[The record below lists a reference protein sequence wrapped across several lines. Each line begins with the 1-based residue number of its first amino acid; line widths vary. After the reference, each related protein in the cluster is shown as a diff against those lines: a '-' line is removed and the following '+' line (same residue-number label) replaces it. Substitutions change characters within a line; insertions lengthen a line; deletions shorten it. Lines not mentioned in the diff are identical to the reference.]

1 MREIHKKIALP
12 LGGAPQEFRLTK
24 LDAFSGARLLKL
36 LSAATTDDLQALLLS
51 LPDDVLEALQRT
63 CLRSASVLLPAILRD
78 FRKMLTKN
86 APGVLVSEDYN
97 TEDRLTVIHVTG
109 ERLTR
114 GRTDRLILRS
124 LRVGSQEITLH
135 QIIEGKAGE
144 QI

>member
-63 CLRSASVLLPAILRD
+63 CLRSASVLLPAGPVR
-78 FRKMLTKN
+78 
-86 APGVLVSEDYN
+86 VLEGDCWGLPVLEYDPW
-97 TEDRLTVIHVTG
+97 TCLRLTVEVI
-109 ERLTR
+109 
-114 GRTDRLILRS
+114 S
-124 LRVGSQEITLH
+124 WTL
-135 QIIEGKAGE
+135 EGFFPEGGPAS
-144 QI
+144 